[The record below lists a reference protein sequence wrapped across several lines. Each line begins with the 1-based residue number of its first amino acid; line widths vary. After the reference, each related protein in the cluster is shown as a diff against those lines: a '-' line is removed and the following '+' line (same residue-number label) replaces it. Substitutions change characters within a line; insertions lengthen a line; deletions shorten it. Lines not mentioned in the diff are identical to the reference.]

1 MLRSNI
7 AGRKAN
13 MINCLVWRELIDGKV
28 DIIVTVT
35 TPAALAAKQAT
46 SVLQIVFV
54 EVGNPI
60 LVGLVGSLSRPEA
73 NITGFS
79 NMASDLSDKCFALQG
94 GNPARQ
100 AYCSLVE
107 SK

>member
-1 MLRSNI
+1 M
-7 AGRKAN
+7 A
-13 MINCLVWRELIDGKV
+13 RELIDGKV
-28 DIIVTVT
+28 DIIVIVT

-46 SVLQIVFV
+46 SVLPIVFV

-79 NMASDLSDKCFALQG
+79 NMASDLRQTLRAPQG